1 MPRRRLWQKGVCSMR
16 FVIVTG
22 LSGAGK
28 TQATRTLEDLGYFC
42 VDNLPPK
49 LISKFAEVCTQSG
62 GNIEKVALVIDIRGG
77 VFFDDFFEALN
88 YLKKNEFKY
97 EILFLEATDE
107 VLIKRFKETRRSHPL
122 SPDGRVLTG
131 ITQEREKLRE
141 VKNIA
146 DIIIDTSKYE
156 IRHLREKINK
166 NYGDHTYPEKQLS
179 ITVLSFGFKYGIPV
193 DSDLVFDVRFI
204 PNPFYIPELKQYS
217 GNDEPVK
224 DYVLKQEETV
234 NFIEKLVDM
243 LRYLIPN
250 YIKEGKS
257 QLIISIGCTGGRH
270 RSVAIA
276 NEVYE
281 RLNKENYNSKIE
293 HRDVAEDLHKGE
305 KKL

>member
-1 MPRRRLWQKGVCSMR
+1 MR

-28 TQATRTLEDLGYFC
+28 TQATRSLEDLGYFC
-42 VDNLPPK
+42 VDNLPPT
-49 LISKFAEVCTQSG
+49 LISKFAEACMQSG

-77 VFFDDFFEALN
+77 VFFDDFFDTLN
-88 YLKKNEFKY
+88 YLKRNEFKY
-97 EILFLEATDE
+97 EILFLDASDE

-141 VKNIA
+141 IKNIA

-156 IRHLREKINK
+156 IRHLREKINET
-166 NYGDHTYPEKQLS
+166 YGDNKNPERQLS
-179 ITVLSFGFKYGIPV
+179 IIVLSFGFKYGIPV

-204 PNPFYIPELKQYS
+204 PNPFYIPELKEYS
-217 GNDEPVK
+217 GNDAPVK
-224 DYVLKQEETV
+224 EYVLKQSETV
-234 NFIEKLVDM
+234 TFIDKLIDM
-243 LRYLIPN
+243 LKYLIPN
-250 YIKEGKS
+250 YRKEGKR

-276 NEVYE
+276 NEIHR
-281 RLNKENYNSKIE
+281 RLNEENYNAKIE

>member
-1 MPRRRLWQKGVCSMR
+1 MR

-28 TQATRTLEDLGYFC
+28 TQATRALEDLGYFC

-49 LISKFAEVCTQSG
+49 LISKFAEMCTQSG

-77 VFFDDFFEALN
+77 IFFEDFLETLN
-88 YLKKNEFKY
+88 YLKQNEFKY

-107 VLIKRFKETRRSHPL
+107 VLIKTFKETRRSHPL

-141 VKNIA
+141 VKNLA
-146 DIIIDTSKYE
+146 DIMIDTSKYE
-156 IRHLREKINK
+156 IRHLREKINQA
-166 NYGDHTYPEKQLS
+166 YGDNIHPKKQLS
-179 ITVLSFGFKYGIPV
+179 VTVLSFGFKYGIPV

-224 DYVLKQEETV
+224 QYVLKQTETV

-243 LRYLIPN
+243 LKYLIPN
-250 YIKEGKS
+250 YIKEGKR

-281 RLNKENYNSKIE
+281 QLNKENYNARIE

>member
-1 MPRRRLWQKGVCSMR
+1 MR

-28 TQATRTLEDLGYFC
+28 TQATRSLEDLGYFC
-42 VDNLPPK
+42 VDNLPPT
-49 LISKFAEVCTQSG
+49 LISKFAEACMQSG

-77 VFFDDFFEALN
+77 VFFDDFFDTLN
-88 YLKKNEFKY
+88 YLKRNEFKY
-97 EILFLEATDE
+97 EILFLDASDE

-141 VKNIA
+141 IKNIA

-156 IRHLREKINK
+156 IRHLREKINEI
-166 NYGDHTYPEKQLS
+166 YGDNKNPERQLS

-204 PNPFYIPELKQYS
+204 PNPFYIPELKAYS
-217 GNDEPVK
+217 GNDAPVR
-224 DYVLKQEETV
+224 DYVLKQSETV
-234 NFIEKLVDM
+234 TFIDKLIDM
-243 LRYLIPN
+243 LKYLIPN
-250 YIKEGKS
+250 YRKEGKR

-276 NEVYE
+276 NEIHR
-281 RLNKENYNSKIE
+281 RLNEENYNTKIE
-293 HRDVAEDLHKGE
+293 HRDVTEDLHKGE

>member
-1 MPRRRLWQKGVCSMR
+1 MR

-28 TQATRTLEDLGYFC
+28 TQATRALEDLGYFC

-49 LISKFAEVCTQSG
+49 LISKFAEMCTQSG

-77 VFFDDFFEALN
+77 IFFEDFLETLN
-88 YLKKNEFKY
+88 YLKQNEFKY

-141 VKNIA
+141 VKNLA
-146 DIIIDTSKYE
+146 DIMIDTSKYE
-156 IRHLREKINK
+156 IRHLREKINQA
-166 NYGDHTYPEKQLS
+166 YGDNVHPKKQLS
-179 ITVLSFGFKYGIPV
+179 VTVLSFGFKYGIPV

-224 DYVLKQEETV
+224 QYVLKQTETV

-243 LRYLIPN
+243 LKYLIPN
-250 YIKEGKS
+250 YIKEGKR

-281 RLNKENYNSKIE
+281 RLNKENYNARIE

>member
-1 MPRRRLWQKGVCSMR
+1 MR

-28 TQATRTLEDLGYFC
+28 TQATRALEDLGYFC

-49 LISKFAEVCTQSG
+49 LISKFAEMCTQSG

-77 VFFDDFFEALN
+77 IFFEDFLETLN
-88 YLKKNEFKY
+88 YLKQNEFKY

-141 VKNIA
+141 VKNLA
-146 DIIIDTSKYE
+146 DIMIDTSKYE
-156 IRHLREKINK
+156 IRHLREKINQA
-166 NYGDHTYPEKQLS
+166 YGDNIHPKKQLS
-179 ITVLSFGFKYGIPV
+179 VTVLSFGFKYGIPV

-224 DYVLKQEETV
+224 QYVLKQTETI

-243 LRYLIPN
+243 LKYLIPN
-250 YIKEGKS
+250 YIKEGKR

-281 RLNKENYNSKIE
+281 QLNKENYNARIE